1 MQTVPADLQDS
12 FIFDAWDALSSFE
25 GATARLHTFEPE
37 IVKELSVVAH
47 RLKGTAALYR
57 YPQIS
62 SLAELA
68 ERLLD
73 GSSRLPEAEAGRVRA
88 FLEKVAVCLQDALTR
103 IAAGKSEGNLG
114 LELSYLGGA
123 TLFQQLLRD
132 NRTAFARKGGLKKA
146 AGSAATRTDLNS
158 VLRSF
163 FIHQQDDWEFFA
175 PEASEHLDLLADT
188 LQTVRREGA
197 DTEHLTTLFRSTHT
211 LKGAAYMVG
220 LTPMGDLAH
229 LLEDLMVEVREGDRP
244 FDSAAQGALSG
255 GVEALA
261 LMLPTAAGQPTE
273 VERLTREARARL
285 QTQLGR
291 AVDAPPE
298 AEAAEPAAATAADEQ
313 ATAGMVASLGLFR
326 IKNPEVWPDFSAE
339 VLEHTRTIFEA
350 CAAAERE
357 GAADEHVSA
366 IFRAAHTV
374 KGAAGAVGCPYLPDV
389 ALKLERLTIE
399 VREQGLIFDAAAQDA
414 LVAGAALLEQYV
426 RTAEGDKQDD
436 NHDLAGASAA
446 FAERYAPFAGAAG
459 EAQPDAATV
468 TTAEAD
474 RSTATI
480 RVSLGKLDA
489 LMTLSN
495 ELVTARSRVDRLLDE
510 LGGLTGL
517 LDASRT
523 RLAKTVGEFEE
534 RYLNPRLQ
542 AMSPLSGPES
552 GGEAG
557 ADSTGLRA
565 SLTERFDELEFDS
578 YSDLNILAR
587 SVAEMSGDLTEV
599 QGQFSR
605 LEAELRERTEE
616 VAALTGS
623 LRSEIGRARMVAVRQ
638 LFGRLR
644 RLMTEVP
651 GKSYTFKVSGENVEV
666 DNLILEGVADPLLH
680 LVKNAVAHGIEPES
694 VRLAA
699 GKSAAGSVAVRAR
712 HQGNRVVI
720 DVADDGAGIDVAAV
734 KAKAL
739 ERGLITPEAAA
750 AMSQQE
756 ALNLIFL
763 PGLSTAKEVTT
774 DAGRGVGMEAV
785 ATNIARLK
793 GEIDIHT
800 ELGRGTRFTLS
811 LPLTLIVTETLMLQV
826 AEQRLAVPADAV
838 RGLRDV
844 LASEITVQG
853 GRQQLVFDGR
863 STDYYSLRELLGYPA
878 AAAATV
884 QVALLETGST
894 RLAVGVDA
902 FLELEESVVRGLEAP
917 LKALTH
923 LAGAAVSS
931 TGEVAL
937 VLDPAG
943 LGRLIAGAG
952 SEGVRTVPVPLA
964 APAPQHHLLLVDDS
978 VSVRKVVA
986 KMLTRA
992 GYRVT
997 TAADGV
1003 EATERLREE
1012 VFDALL
1018 TDLEMPRMS
1027 GYELLEEVR
1036 ARPATAQLPIVVMTS
1051 RAGEKHMQLAFELG
1065 ATDYLTKPVDETKLL
1080 AFLARTVAAQGAPA
1094 RP

>member
-25 GATARLHTFEPE
+25 GAAARLQTFEPE
-37 IVKELSVVAH
+37 VVKELSVVAH

-68 ERLLD
+68 ERLLE

-103 IAAGKSEGNLG
+103 IAAGKNEGNLG

-132 NRTAFARKGGLKKA
+132 NRAAFARSGSKARA
-146 AGSAATRTDLNS
+146 AGPAQSLS
-158 VLRSF
+158 LSGLLRSF
-163 FIHQQDDWEFFA
+163 FIHQRDDWEFFA

-197 DTEHLTTLFRSTHT
+197 DAEHLSTLFRSTHT

-244 FDSAAQGALSG
+244 FDGPTQGALSG

-261 LMLPTAAGQPTE
+261 LMLPTAAGQTTE
-273 VERLTREARARL
+273 VERVTREARARL

-291 AVDAPPE
+291 AVDAPVE
-298 AEAAEPAAATAADEQ
+298 AEPAEPAAATAADAQ
-313 ATAGMVASLGLFR
+313 ADAGIVTALGLFR
-326 IKNPEVWPDFSAE
+326 VQNPDLWPDFSAE
-339 VLEHTRTIFEA
+339 VLEHARTIFGA

-374 KGAAGAVGCPYLPDV
+374 KGAAAAVGCPHLPDV
-389 ALKLERLTIE
+389 AFRLERLAIE
-399 VREQGLIFDAAAQDA
+399 VREQGLAFDASVGDA
-414 LVAGAALLEQYV
+414 FVSGAALLEQV
-426 RTAEGDKQDD
+426 VKAAEGDEHNGDY
-436 NHDLAGASAA
+436 DLAGASAA
-446 FAERYAPFAGAAG
+446 FAERYAPFAEASDEAAA
-459 EAQPDAATV
+459 ETSVAV
-468 TTAEAD
+468 TADTD
-474 RSTATI
+474 RSAAATI
-480 RVSLGKLDA
+480 RVSLSKLDT

-523 RLAKTVGEFEE
+523 RLARTVGEFEE

-542 AMSPLSGPES
+542 AMSPSGPES
-552 GGEAG
+552 GGESG

-605 LEAELRERTEE
+605 LEAELREQTGE

-623 LRSEIGRARMVAVRQ
+623 LRSEIGRARMVAVRG

-680 LVKNAVAHGIEPES
+680 LVKNAVAHGVEPES

-699 GKSAAGSVAVRAR
+699 GKSASGSVAVRAR

-750 AMSQQE
+750 AMSEQQ

-763 PGLSTAKEVTT
+763 PGLSTAAEVTT

-800 ELGRGTRFTLS
+800 ERGRGTRFTLS

-853 GRQQLVFDGR
+853 GHKQLVFDGR
-863 STDYYSLRELLGYPA
+863 ATDYYSLRELLGYPA
-878 AAAATV
+878 VDAATV

-943 LGRLIAGAG
+943 LHRLTAGAG
-952 SEGVRTVPVPLA
+952 PEGVQAVQVPLA

-986 KMLTRA
+986 KLLARA

-1003 EATERLREE
+1003 EATERLRAET
-1012 VFDALL
+1012 FDALL

-1036 ARPATAQLPIVVMTS
+1036 ARPATAQLPVVVMTS

-1080 AFLARTVAAQGAPA
+1080 AFLARTVAARGTPA
-1094 RP
+1094 QP

>member
-1 MQTVPADLQDS
+1 MQTLPADLHDS
-12 FIFDAWDALSSFE
+12 FIFDAWDALGSFE
-25 GATARLHTFEPE
+25 AATAKLHTFDPE
-37 IVKELSVVAH
+37 VVKELSVVSH
-47 RLKGTAALYR
+47 RLRGTAALYR

-73 GSSRLPEAEAGRVRA
+73 GSRRLPEGEAARVRS

-132 NRTAFARKGGLKKA
+132 NRAAFVRQGSGARA
-146 AGSAATRTDLNS
+146 AGPAQSQSLSAL
-158 VLRSF
+158 LRGF
-163 FIHQQDDWEFFA
+163 FVHQRDDWEFFA
-175 PEASEHLDLLADT
+175 PEASEHLELIADT
-188 LQTVRREGA
+188 LQAVRREGA
-197 DTEHLTTLFRSTHT
+197 SPEHLSTLFRSTHT

-244 FDSAAQGALSG
+244 FDGPAQGALSG

-261 LMLPTAAGQPTE
+261 LMLPTAAGQATE
-273 VERLTREARARL
+273 VERVTREARARL
-285 QTQLGR
+285 QAQLGR
-291 AVDAPPE
+291 EVDAPGG
-298 AEAAEPAAATAADEQ
+298 ADAAAEPVTEPVDAPVTEPITDERGDAGVAAA
-313 ATAGMVASLGLFR
+313 LGAFR
-326 IKNPEVWPDFSAE
+326 VQNPDLWPDLSAE
-339 VLEHTRTIFEA
+339 VREHARTILGA
-350 CAAAERE
+350 CAAAGRE
-357 GAADEHVSA
+357 GATDAHVSA

-374 KGAAGAVGCPYLPDV
+374 KGAAAAVACPHLPDA
-389 ALKLERLTIE
+389 ALKLERLAIE
-399 VREQGLIFDAAAQDA
+399 VREQGLEFNAAQGA
-414 LVAGAALLEQYV
+414 FVAGAALLEAFV
-426 RTAEGDKQDD
+426 GAAEGEE
-436 NHDLAGASAA
+436 HDLAGATAA
-446 FAERYAPFAGAAG
+446 FAERYAPFAEAADDAHA
-459 EAQPDAATV
+459 EAAT
-468 TTAEAD
+468 TAAAD
-474 RSTATI
+474 AGPSAAATI
-480 RVSLGKLDA
+480 RVGLTKLDT
-489 LMTLSN
+489 LMMLSN

-523 RLAKTVGEFEE
+523 RLAKTVGEFEA

-542 AMSPLSGPES
+542 AMSPLGGPEA
-552 GGEAG
+552 GG
-557 ADSTGLRA
+557 DTGLRA
-565 SLTERFDELEFDS
+565 SLAERFDELEFDS

-599 QGQFSR
+599 QGQFAR

-623 LRSEIGRARMVAVRQ
+623 LRSEIGRARMVAVRG

-644 RLMTEVP
+644 RLVTEVP
-651 GKSYTFKVSGENVEV
+651 GKSYTFRVSGENVEV

-680 LVKNAVAHGIEPES
+680 LVKNAVAHGIEPED

-699 GKSAAGSVAVRAR
+699 GKSASGSVAVRAR
-712 HQGNRVVI
+712 QQGNRVVI
-720 DVADDGAGIDVAAV
+720 DVADDGAGIDVEAV
-734 KAKAL
+734 KAKAVG
-739 ERGLITPEAAA
+739 RGLLTAEAAA
-750 AMSQQE
+750 GMSQQE

-763 PGLSTAKEVTT
+763 PGLSTAEKVTT

-785 ATNIARLK
+785 ATNIERLK
-793 GEIDIHT
+793 GEVSIHT
-800 ELGRGTRFTLS
+800 EPGRGTRFTLS
-811 LPLTLIVTETLMLQV
+811 LPLTLIVTETLMLRA

-844 LASEITVQG
+844 LASEITVRDGQ
-853 GRQQLVFDGR
+853 RQLVFDGQP
-863 STDYYSLRELLGYPA
+863 TDYYSLRELLGFPA
-878 AAAATV
+878 EDAATV
-884 QVALLETGST
+884 QVALLETGGA

-943 LGRLIAGAG
+943 LHRLTAGAG
-952 SEGVRTVPVPLA
+952 QGAVRTAQPLA
-964 APAPQHHLLLVDDS
+964 APAPQRHLLLVDDS

-986 KMLTRA
+986 KLLARA

-997 TAADGV
+997 TAADGA
-1003 EATERLREE
+1003 EAAERLRDER
-1012 VFDALL
+1012 FDALL

-1036 ARPATAQLPIVVMTS
+1036 ARPATAGLPVVVMTS

-1080 AFLARTVAAQGAPA
+1080 AFLARTLSAQGAPA
-1094 RP
+1094 RRL